1 MNIEKIVKERTKKY
15 PLSSQEDTPL
25 NKKVV
30 LVKLFNAFGS
40 WNWYI
45 TEYEPEQKIAFGY
58 VEWLVSDPICDEWGS
73 FSITELSQ
81 YSFLW
86 CPAIEVD
93 LHFEEKIFWKIGVRQ

>member
-40 WNWYI
+40 
-45 TEYEPEQKIAFGY
+45 
-58 VEWLVSDPICDEWGS
+58 
-73 FSITELSQ
+73 
-81 YSFLW
+81 
-86 CPAIEVD
+86 
-93 LHFEEKIFWKIGVRQ
+93 